1 MSRLPL
7 LVSISLLTAGV
18 LAASAARADDDH
30 FTLRLGAIQIDA
42 DADVN
47 AALQFPGGTYAYSS
61 GRVEFGKRS
70 VPRVEGIFRFSDRSR
85 LLFNYFSY
93 DNEDHYVLGDDIVV
107 GDDTLPAGTIATAAA
122 KLHLGSLVYDYALM
136 ETPTLSFGA
145 QIGATW
151 ADLTGSVAASHENT
165 QATSSES
172 VNGAA
177 PVLGLRWL
185 SMTRDHKWRFTAQA
199 QYLKARWGSLNSY
212 GGDISR
218 ANAILEYRF
227 TDHLGIYGGYDWL
240 RLSVDRTRNSDNVG
254 IELRFMGP
262 TVGMTLAF

>member
-18 LAASAARADDDH
+18 LAASAARAADDR
-30 FTLRLGAIQIDA
+30 FMLRLGAIQIDA
-42 DADVN
+42 DADVH
-47 AALQFPGGTYAYSS
+47 AALEFPSGTYAYSS
-61 GRVEFGKRS
+61 GRVEFGKDS
-70 VPRVEGIFRFSDRSR
+70 VPRVEGIFRFSQRNR

-93 DNEDHYVLGDDIVV
+93 DDEDHYVLGDDIVV
-107 GDDTLPAGTIATAAA
+107 GEDMLPAGTIATAAA
-122 KLHLGSLVYDYALM
+122 KLHLGSLVYDYALV
-136 ETPTLSFGA
+136 ETPTLSFAA

-151 ADLTGSVAASHENT
+151 ANLKGSVAARHENT
-165 QATSSES
+165 QATGSES

-177 PVLGLRWL
+177 PVLGLRWS
-185 SMTRDHKWRFTAQA
+185 SMTGDHKWGFTAQA
-199 QYLKARWGSLNSY
+199 QYLDAGWGNLSSY
-212 GGDISR
+212 DGDISR

-240 RLSVDRTRNSDNVG
+240 RLNVNRTRNSDEVG
-254 IELRFMGP
+254 IKLRFMGP